1 MIFARNIIET
11 INRDCNS
18 ISIFIWSSPLLI
30 GSTFI
35 FNQKYPNSKFKIE
48 IIQIIQF
55 LSDGIISLH

>member
-1 MIFARNIIET
+1 M
-11 INRDCNS
+11 
-18 ISIFIWSSPLLI
+18 I
-30 GSTFI
+30 GSTWIFI